1 MFATGGEAS
10 RNLSLHHAF
19 SKKGH
24 VMEPIPHRHSTFEEA
39 AHCEVC
45 SARAWQQRKSLF
57 LNTDAIMLYI
67 AIILFLWEFFFEH
80 LFHKHNLLFWEFIL
94 VFTAYLLAG
103 GSVLTNAYKTVMRGD
118 FFDENVLM
126 VIATAGALAI
136 HAYTEAIGI
145 MIFFKIGEL
154 MQSLAVAR
162 SRRSIKSLLTSKPE
176 IARVHTAA
184 GVMERPP
191 EDVSVG
197 EKVTVR
203 PGEKIPLDG
212 VVLEG
217 TSQINTA
224 ALTGESV
231 PLSIHKGDSVMAG
244 QLCIDGAITIRVTRL
259 FEESSIAKVMELVEN
274 ATARKAK
281 TEKFITTFAKYYTP
295 YVVLTALAVAF
306 IPSLIMGGDITKWV
320 YRALVL
326 LVISCPCA
334 LVISIPLG
342 YFGGIGRA
350 SSAGILIKGSNFI
363 DALANVTAVAF
374 DKTGTLTHGIFVVQ
388 SVEPAEGF
396 THTELIEYAAAA
408 EFNSTHP
415 IARSIL
421 EYHKAHGGTLDE
433 NALEE
438 AKTLTGK
445 GASVHYHGKYILA
458 GNASLL
464 TQQRIIFSQTKQTGT
479 VVYVVVNR
487 VFAGAIVIGDALRGD
502 AQEAIRQLKQQGI
515 ASVMLTGD
523 NEKAAQAIADSLQLD
538 TFHANLLPE
547 DKVAFFE
554 TLHKNQKG
562 KGQTAFLGDGINDA
576 PVIARADVGIAMGGL
591 GSDAA
596 IETADVV
603 LMTDSPSKVPQAIA
617 IAKQTKRIVWQN
629 IFFAFAVK
637 AIFITM
643 GIFGIATMWEA
654 VFADVG
660 TSLLALANST
670 RIFTFKRE

>member
-1 MFATGGEAS
+1 
-10 RNLSLHHAF
+10 
-19 SKKGH
+19 
-24 VMEPIPHRHSTFEEA
+24 MEPISHRHSTFEDA
-39 AHCEVC
+39 ANCEVC
-45 SARAWQQRKSLF
+45 SARAHQQRNSLF
-57 LNTDAIMLYI
+57 LSTDAIMLYI
-67 AIILFLWEFFFEH
+67 AIVLFICELFFEH
-80 LFHKHNLLFWEFIL
+80 LVHEHNLQVWEFVFVL
-94 VFTAYLLAG
+94 VAYLLAG
-103 GSVLTNAYKTVMRGD
+103 GTVLTNAVKTVLHGD

-136 HAYTEAIGI
+136 HAYSEAIGI

-162 SRRSIKSLLTSKPE
+162 SRRSITSLLASKPE
-176 IARVHTAA
+176 IARVHTSS
-184 GVMERPP
+184 GIIERVP
-191 EDVSVG
+191 EEVVIG
-197 EKVTVR
+197 EEVTVR

-212 VVLEG
+212 VVLKG
-217 TSQINTA
+217 NSQINTA
-224 ALTGESV
+224 AITGESV
-231 PLSIHKGDSVMAG
+231 PVSAHKGDEVMAG
-244 QLCIDGAITIRVTRL
+244 QICIDGAITLRVTRP
-259 FEESSIAKVMELVEN
+259 FKESSIAKIMDLVEN

-306 IPSLIMGGDITKWV
+306 IPSLVMGGDLTKWV

-350 SSAGILIKGSNFI
+350 SSSGILIKGSNFI
-363 DALANVTAVAF
+363 DALAGVTSVAF
-374 DKTGTLTHGIFVVQ
+374 DKTGTLTHGIFVVNHIDP
-388 SVEPAEGF
+388 VNGF
-396 THTELIEYAAAA
+396 TKEQLIECAAAA

-421 EYHKAHGGTLDE
+421 EYYKAHDGKLDE
-433 NALEE
+433 TELEE
-438 AKTLTGK
+438 AKTISGRGT
-445 GASVHYHGKYILA
+445 SVHYFGKYILA

-464 TQQRIIFSQTKQTGT
+464 TQQRINFSQSRLEGT
-479 VVYVVVNR
+479 IVYVAVDR
-487 VFAGAIVIGDALRGD
+487 VFAGAISIGDALRD
-502 AQEAIRQLKQQGI
+502 DSVEAIRQLNEQGI
-515 ASVMLTGD
+515 ETTMLTGD
-523 NEKAAQAIADSLQLD
+523 NEKAASAFAEELNLD
-538 TFHANLLPE
+538 TFYAGLLPE
-547 DKVAFFE
+547 EKVAFFE
-554 TLHKNQKG
+554 ELQAKQDKEG
-562 KGQTAFLGDGINDA
+562 RIAFVGDGINDA

-603 LMTDSPSKVPQAIA
+603 LMTDAPSKVPQAIA
-617 IAKQTKRIVWQN
+617 IARQTRTIVWQN
-629 IFFAFAVK
+629 IIFAFVVK
-637 AIFITM
+637 GIFITL

-670 RIFTFKRE
+670 RIFTFKR

>member
-1 MFATGGEAS
+1 
-10 RNLSLHHAF
+10 
-19 SKKGH
+19 
-24 VMEPIPHRHSTFEEA
+24 MEPIPHRHSTFEEA

-57 LNTDAIMLYI
+57 LNTDAIMLYV
-67 AIILFLWEFFFEH
+67 AIILFLWELFFEH

-103 GSVLTNAYKTVMRGD
+103 GSVLTNAYKTIMRGD

-162 SRRSIKSLLTSKPE
+162 SRRSIKSLLASKPE

-184 GVMERPP
+184 GVVERLP

-217 TSQINTA
+217 SSQINTA

-231 PLSIHKGDSVMAG
+231 PISAHKDDFVMAG
-244 QLCIDGAITIRVTRL
+244 QLCIDGAITLRVTRP
-259 FEESSIAKVMELVEN
+259 FEESSIAKVMDLVEN
-274 ATARKAK
+274 ATARKAN
-281 TEKFITTFAKYYTP
+281 TEKFITKFAKYYTP
-295 YVVLTALAVAF
+295 YVVVTALGVAF
-306 IPSLIMGGDITKWV
+306 IPPLVMGGDIRQWV

-334 LVISIPLG
+334 LVVSIPLG

-374 DKTGTLTHGIFVVQ
+374 DKTGTLTHGLFVVQ

-396 THTELIEYAAAA
+396 THDDLIEYAAAA
-408 EFNSTHP
+408 EFYSPHP

-433 NALEE
+433 DALEE
-438 AKTLTGK
+438 AKTLSGK

-458 GNASLL
+458 GNTSLL
-464 TQQRIIFSQTKQTGT
+464 TQQRIIFSQTKKIGT
-479 VVYVVVNR
+479 VVYIVVNR
-487 VFAGAIVIGDALRGD
+487 VFAGAIVIGDALRND
-502 AQEAIRQLKQQGI
+502 AQTAIQQLKQQGI
-515 ASVMLTGD
+515 TAIMLTGD
-523 NEKAAQAIADSLQLD
+523 NEKAAQMMADSLRLD

-547 DKVAFFE
+547 DKVTFFE
-554 TLHKNQKG
+554 NLQKSQKD

-637 AIFITM
+637 ALFITL

-670 RIFTFKRE
+670 RIFAFNSK